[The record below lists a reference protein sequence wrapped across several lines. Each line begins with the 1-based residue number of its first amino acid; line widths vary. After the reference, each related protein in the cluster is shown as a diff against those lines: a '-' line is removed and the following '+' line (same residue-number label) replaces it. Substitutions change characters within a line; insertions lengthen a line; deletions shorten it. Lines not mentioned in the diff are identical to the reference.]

1 MGLQTA
7 FVAALALA
15 TASLGVACWGAP
27 GFGCGAAIENAV
39 RKGSSTGA
47 SARTEPHR
55 AAADG
60 GLQVATAGS
69 AASFAPMLYDID
81 SVDCEVADVL
91 KGLARQSG
99 TNMVVPSTNSSRITV
114 ELSQV
119 SVEDAIK
126 YITRLANLQ
135 YVVDNGTYIIGTD
148 LRDESDEPA
157 EAVEASVIATYR
169 ANHVSG
175 FQLAQALGGVFGE
188 ETLEVVA
195 GPAAIAPTLDETQ
208 TSAVTGISAATLE
221 AESSGA
227 GMGSR
232 VLILSGPKDVV
243 SEALELCRTLD
254 QPAKQVLVD
263 VMITDISRDAL
274 KELGISWS
282 WNPIQIREE
291 APGSVIKFGKF
302 TRAATNIEGIL
313 SALAQDGSAD
323 LLANPQI
330 AVLDG
335 QKAFVLIGDRLL
347 FPVLTGY
354 TQAMT
359 PIFDKAEER
368 VGIYLQ
374 VAPMVSDDGTI
385 TMTIYPQVS
394 VVTDYLEVN
403 EASYPQISTREAQT
417 TIRVR
422 SGDKI
427 AIGGLIRDE
436 EVTLLRK
443 VPGLSEIPLF
453 GELFKSRRKVHH
465 ASEVVIFLTPIII
478 EEETASWRGASP
490 RNRVRP
496 RGPAREAAGGEAD
509 H

>member
-1 MGLQTA
+1 MESLVRE
-7 FVAALALA
+7 FAAKGEPQEESQGSQSQGIALEI
-15 TASLGVACWGAP
+15 ASA
-27 GFGCGAAIENAV
+27 
-39 RKGSSTGA
+39 GSSA
-47 SARTEPHR
+47 VNVPR
-55 AAADG
+55 
-60 GLQVATAGS
+60 
-69 AASFAPMLYDID
+69 LYDVD

-99 TNMVVPSTNSSRITV
+99 TNMVVPSASSNRITV
-114 ELSQV
+114 ELHQV
-119 SVEDAIK
+119 SVEDAVK
-126 YITRLANLQ
+126 YITRLANLE
-135 YVVDNGTYIIGTD
+135 YVVENGTYIIGTG
-148 LRDESDEPA
+148 LTDESGADE
-157 EAVEASVIATYR
+157 EAVAASVLATYR
-169 ANHVSG
+169 ANHVSSS
-175 FQLAQALGGVFGE
+175 QLVQTLLAVFGE
-188 ETLEVVA
+188 ESLDITT
-195 GPAAIAPTLDETQ
+195 GPASIAPKLDETQ
-208 TSAVTGISAATLE
+208 TSAVTGVTASTLE
-221 AESSGA
+221 AAKTELEPA
-227 GMGSR
+227 SR

-243 SEALELCRTLD
+243 AEALELCRTLD
-254 QPAKQVLVD
+254 KPAKQVLVD

-282 WNPIQIREE
+282 WNPIQIRED

-302 TRAATNIEGIL
+302 SRQSANIEGIL
-313 SALAQDGSAD
+313 AALAQEGNAD
-323 LLANPQI
+323 LLANPQV
-330 AVLDG
+330 AVIDG

-374 VAPMVSDDGTI
+374 VAPMVADDGTI

-394 VVTDYLEVN
+394 VVTEYLEVN
-403 EASYPQISTREAQT
+403 GASYPQISTREAQT

-427 AIGGLIRDE
+427 AIGGLIRNE

-465 ASEVVIFLTPIII
+465 ASEVVIFLTPTIVEDGSISWGGTMLQDGAR
-478 EEETASWRGASP
+478 EEPAGEANGGAS
-490 RNRVRP
+490 N
-496 RGPAREAAGGEAD
+496 